1 MLLKIIVGVTQIKT
15 LVLNVSK
22 YIITSI
28 LVLPTRFAVKLA
40 IILVS
45 TFITAVMLYIYQI
58 RHHISFCRASN
69 KTWCIQTSY
78 CMLVHCFIF
87 LHVYCAIWK
96 FITKKPSSLV
106 NFQLNSAC
114 TWRLHIVIVL
124 KCTWRLHIIS
134 VKVDDRPF
142 SHFLLDFV
150 FIRSYFPFKF
160 GKGSTF
166 MQNSIKLAFIFHII
180 CTKF

>member
-1 MLLKIIVGVTQIKT
+1 LISNSSIFPLISPSDIFSINGMTMLLKIIVSVTQIKT

-28 LVLPTRFAVKLA
+28 LVLPTRLAVKLA

-45 TFITAVMLYIYQI
+45 AFITAVMLYIYQI
-58 RHHISFCRASN
+58 RHHISFCCASN
-69 KTWCIQTSY
+69 KTWCSQTSY

-96 FITKKPSSLV
+96 FITEKPSSLV

-114 TWRLHIVIVL
+114 TWRLHIV
-124 KCTWRLHIIS
+124 S
-134 VKVDDRPF
+134 VKMYMKAAY
-142 SHFLLDFV
+142 H
-150 FIRSYFPFKF
+150 
-160 GKGSTF
+160 
-166 MQNSIKLAFIFHII
+166 Q
-180 CTKF
+180 C